1 MAATPKARLYK
12 VITPPKPG
20 GGITVEV
27 GKSFTYGGGT
37 EGMTTSVKAINRLG
51 LTTNSI
57 AIMVAQMN
65 ATFAESMKMQI
76 QQQQELADQREEGV
90 QKLVD
95 QRKAEA
101 EDIKQKEDLEQ
112 DLEGEAQ
119 QEGPPDPKEKK
130 GFGYAAGAVVGAVS
144 NAFGFF
150 EGIAKFIGR
159 IFRTMVTVA
168 FLKWMGN
175 PENLKKVEKV
185 VQGVTRIGKW
195 LLKIA
200 GFLINMGLDG
210 LTDFLENPLSFKGIF
225 GIVKFLTAAAVFFA
239 PAKMA
244 ALGMKGVMALFK
256 GGKLFKLIG
265 SMLKGLMGVFKGVLG
280 FIMARPRAALM
291 VGAGVLAAWGLKTL
305 FGGKKEDESTE
316 KKEFTGKEA
325 DAQIDLEK
333 DMSTYLGNH
342 GEDSFDHPEYIKMQI
357 RMEELEGGDKDVI
370 DALKQKLE
378 RIEGKDKKGKVKP
391 KKIAKGGL
399 NLFGNKEKPKNTQE
413 KTEKTKKKNVKPI
426 EKEFKIGRKTYDL
439 SQPFAGLSDDEWTNY
454 IGTRERN
461 ILSRNMRAYQN
472 QPKMAAGGWISGPQS
487 GYPVSLD
494 GGRSTSFIGHGTEYV
509 AQKKTGGAFVVPYD
523 TPATRGN
530 AGLTGRRT
538 QEAANKG
545 FSIPGFSAG
554 GLIQDMAEGG
564 PMAEMKGNMS
574 MDELVEAAGPS
585 LLAFMKQH
593 NDLLDSD
600 PEFYGEHTR
609 LYMDRD
615 GKMLNFGKTIA
626 NMSEWAFNEGNQ
638 MIIDNPSIDP
648 EVKKLLLKKMDWVRR
663 QTLDNPNFKSDIAF
677 NLNKDIP
684 GTAAN
689 RLYEKAKNSPG
700 NIAIK
705 AGIPPEEVARLWNRR
720 GLSSGGHINLVN
732 LSAGGMVPKAEP
744 TGEYINVQAMSE
756 GGEFDEGGGD
766 SDGGVSIHKG
776 DLAPIKMGKQADAGP
791 PPPIFVDSKYE
802 VPANDYFQTRY
813 GLMAEGN
820 TAPVEMF

>member
-12 VITPPKPG
+12 IVTPPKEG
-20 GGITVEV
+20 GGINVEV

-37 EGMTTSVKAINRLG
+37 EGMHSSVKAINRLG

-57 AIMVAQMN
+57 ALMVAKMN
-65 ATFAESMKMQI
+65 ATFAENMKIQMD
-76 QQQQELADQREEGV
+76 QQQALADQREEGV

-101 EDIKQKEDLEQ
+101 EDLKQKEDLEQ
-112 DLEGEAQ
+112 DLAGEDQ
-119 QEGPPDPKEKK
+119 QEAVPKEKK
-130 GFGYAAGAVVGAVS
+130 GIGYKAGAIVGAVS

-159 IFRTMVTVA
+159 IFKTLVTVA

-185 VQGVTRIGKW
+185 VSAISNIGKW

-200 GFLINMGLDG
+200 GFLVNMGLDG

-225 GIVKFLTAAAVFFA
+225 GIVKFLTAAAIFFA

-244 ALGMKGVMALFK
+244 MLGMKGVMALFK

-265 SMLKGLMGVFKGVLG
+265 GMVKGLVGVFKGVLG

-305 FGGKKEDESTE
+305 FGGKKDEEDEEGKKKKADTATVDEEIELEE
-316 KKEFTGKEA
+316 KMDRLTDKFGT
-325 DAQIDLEK
+325 DAL
-333 DMSTYLGNH
+333 DM
-342 GEDSFDHPEYIKMQI
+342 PEYIKHQI
-357 RMEELEGGDKDVI
+357 REEELNGGNKDVI

-378 RIEGKDKKGKVKP
+378 RAEGKDKKGKVKP

-413 KTEKTKKKNVKPI
+413 KTEKTKKKKNVKPI
-426 EKEFKIGRKTYDL
+426 EKDFKMGRKTYDL
-439 SQPFAGLSDDEWTNY
+439 SQPFGGLSDDEWTNELD
-454 IGTRERN
+454 GRQRG

-472 QPKMAAGGWISGPQS
+472 QKQMAKGGWISGPQS

-530 AGLTGRRT
+530 QGLTGRRT
-538 QEAANKG
+538 KEATNKG
-545 FSIPGFSAG
+545 FKIPGFSAG
-554 GLIQDMAEGG
+554 GLIQGAAEGG
-564 PMAEMKGNMS
+564 PMADTGNMT

-593 NDLLDSD
+593 NELLDSD
-600 PEFYGEHTR
+600 PEFYNQSTR

-638 MIIDNPSIDP
+638 QIIDNESIDP

-732 LSAGGMVPKAEP
+732 LSAGGMVPKEMAA
-744 TGEYINVQAMSE
+744 GGDYINIQAMAE
-756 GGEFDEGGGD
+756 GGEYDEGGD
-766 SDGGVSIHKG
+766 DASVSIHKG
-776 DLAPIKMGKQADAGP
+776 DLPPISMGKQADAGP
-791 PPPIFVDSKYE
+791 AAPIVIDNNYE
-802 VPANDYFQTRY
+802 PPANDYFQTRY

>member
-101 EDIKQKEDLEQ
+101 EDLKQKENLEE

-119 QEGPPDPKEKK
+119 QEGLPDPKEKT
-130 GFGYAAGAVVGAVS
+130 GFGYKAGAVVGAVS

-305 FGGKKEDESTE
+305 FGGKKDEEDDEEEPPKVQPKEQIKEEVKEE
-316 KKEFTGKEA
+316 KKGLFSNKKE
-325 DAQIDLEK
+325 LKEVKKEEK
-333 DMSTYLGNH
+333 
-342 GEDSFDHPEYIKMQI
+342 
-357 RMEELEGGDKDVI
+357 V
-370 DALKQKLE
+370 QKE
-378 RIEGKDKKGKVKP
+378 VVKP
-391 KKIAKGGL
+391 KKGGLRGKPQISQADKDEFFSLAKQRNETRKSEGRKSQEYKEIDAQYRAKGKELGL
-399 NLFGNKEKPKNTQE
+399 RG
-413 KTEKTKKKNVKPI
+413 
-426 EKEFKIGRKTYDL
+426 
-439 SQPFAGLSDDEWTNY
+439 FA
-454 IGTRERN
+454 
-461 ILSRNMRAYQN
+461 
-472 QPKMAAGGWISGPQS
+472 KGGWISGPQS

-538 QEAANKG
+538 QEASNKG

-638 MIIDNPSIDP
+638 MIIDNEAIDP

-705 AGIPPEEVARLWNRR
+705 AGIPPEAVARLWNRR

-776 DLAPIKMGKQADAGP
+776 DLAPIKMGKEADAGP

>member
-101 EDIKQKEDLEQ
+101 EDLKQKENLEE

-119 QEGPPDPKEKK
+119 QEGLPDPKEKT
-130 GFGYAAGAVVGAVS
+130 GFGYKAGAVVGAVS

-305 FGGKKEDESTE
+305 FGGKKDE
-316 KKEFTGKEA
+316 
-325 DAQIDLEK
+325 
-333 DMSTYLGNH
+333 
-342 GEDSFDHPEYIKMQI
+342 
-357 RMEELEGGDKDVI
+357 EEG
-370 DALKQKLE
+370 
-378 RIEGKDKKGKVKP
+378 
-391 KKIAKGGL
+391 
-399 NLFGNKEKPKNTQE
+399 
-413 KTEKTKKKNVKPI
+413 
-426 EKEFKIGRKTYDL
+426 
-439 SQPFAGLSDDEWTNY
+439 
-454 IGTRERN
+454 
-461 ILSRNMRAYQN
+461 
-472 QPKMAAGGWISGPQS
+472 
-487 GYPVSLD
+487 
-494 GGRSTSFIGHGTEYV
+494 
-509 AQKKTGGAFVVPYD
+509 
-523 TPATRGN
+523 
-530 AGLTGRRT
+530 
-538 QEAANKG
+538 
-545 FSIPGFSAG
+545 
-554 GLIQDMAEGG
+554 
-564 PMAEMKGNMS
+564 
-574 MDELVEAAGPS
+574 
-585 LLAFMKQH
+585 
-593 NDLLDSD
+593 
-600 PEFYGEHTR
+600 
-609 LYMDRD
+609 
-615 GKMLNFGKTIA
+615 
-626 NMSEWAFNEGNQ
+626 
-638 MIIDNPSIDP
+638 
-648 EVKKLLLKKMDWVRR
+648 
-663 QTLDNPNFKSDIAF
+663 
-677 NLNKDIP
+677 
-684 GTAAN
+684 
-689 RLYEKAKNSPG
+689 
-700 NIAIK
+700 
-705 AGIPPEEVARLWNRR
+705 
-720 GLSSGGHINLVN
+720 
-732 LSAGGMVPKAEP
+732 
-744 TGEYINVQAMSE
+744 
-756 GGEFDEGGGD
+756 
-766 SDGGVSIHKG
+766 
-776 DLAPIKMGKQADAGP
+776 
-791 PPPIFVDSKYE
+791 
-802 VPANDYFQTRY
+802 
-813 GLMAEGN
+813 
-820 TAPVEMF
+820 

>member
-12 VITPPKPG
+12 MVTPPKSG
-20 GGITVEV
+20 GGINVQV
-27 GKSFTYGGGT
+27 GESFSYGGGT
-37 EGMTTSVKAINRLG
+37 EGMTSSIKAINRIG

-57 AIMVAQMN
+57 AVMVAKMN
-65 ATFAESMKMQI
+65 ATFAESMRLQI
-76 QQQQELADQREEGV
+76 DQQQTLADQREEGV

-101 EDIKQKEDLEQ
+101 EDLKQKEDLEQ
-112 DLEGEAQ
+112 DLAGEDQ
-119 QEGPPDPKEKK
+119 QEAVPKEKK
-130 GFGYAAGAVVGAVS
+130 GIGYKAGAIVGAVS

-159 IFRTMVTVA
+159 IFKTLVTVA

-185 VQGVTRIGKW
+185 VSAISNIGKW

-200 GFLINMGLDG
+200 GFLVNMGLDG

-225 GIVKFLTAAAVFFA
+225 GIVKFLTAAAIFFA

-244 ALGMKGVMALFK
+244 MLGMKGVMALFK

-265 SMLKGLMGVFKGVLG
+265 GMLKGLMGVFKGVLG

-291 VGAGVLAAWGLKTL
+291 LGAGVLAAWGLKSL
-305 FGGKKEDESTE
+305 FGGKKDEEDDEEEPPKVQPKEQIKEEIKEE
-316 KKEFTGKEA
+316 KKGFFSNKKE
-325 DAQIDLEK
+325 LKEVKKEEK
-333 DMSTYLGNH
+333 V
-342 GEDSFDHPEYIKMQI
+342 Q
-357 RMEELEGGDKDVI
+357 
-370 DALKQKLE
+370 KQV
-378 RIEGKDKKGKVKP
+378 VKP
-391 KKIAKGGL
+391 KTKGLKGKPQISQADKDEFFSLAKQRNETRKSEGRKSQEYKEIDAQYRAKGKELGL
-399 NLFGNKEKPKNTQE
+399 KG
-413 KTEKTKKKNVKPI
+413 
-426 EKEFKIGRKTYDL
+426 
-439 SQPFAGLSDDEWTNY
+439 FA
-454 IGTRERN
+454 
-461 ILSRNMRAYQN
+461 
-472 QPKMAAGGWISGPQS
+472 KGGWISGPQS

-530 AGLTGRRT
+530 QGLTGRRT

-545 FSIPGFSAG
+545 FKLPGFSAG
-554 GLIQDMAEGG
+554 GLIQGAAEGG
-564 PMAEMKGNMS
+564 PMADTGKMT

-593 NDLLDSD
+593 NELLDSD

-615 GKMLNFGKTIA
+615 GKMINFGRTIA

-689 RLYEKAKNSPG
+689 RLYEKAKSSPG

-732 LSAGGMVPKAEP
+732 LSAGGMVPKEMAA
-744 TGEYINVQAMSE
+744 GGDYINIQAMAE
-756 GGEFDEGGGD
+756 GGEYDEGGGD
-766 SDGGVSIHKG
+766 DASVSIHKG
-776 DLAPIKMGKQADAGP
+776 DLPPVSMGKQADAGP
-791 PPPIFVDSKYE
+791 PAPIFVDSKYE